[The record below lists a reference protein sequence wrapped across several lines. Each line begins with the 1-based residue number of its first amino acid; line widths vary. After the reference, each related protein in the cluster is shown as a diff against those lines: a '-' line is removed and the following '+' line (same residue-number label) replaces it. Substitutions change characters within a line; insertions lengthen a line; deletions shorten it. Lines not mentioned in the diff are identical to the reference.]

1 LENIKLR
8 NQIES
13 LSQFRCSF
21 DAVSNHRQESL
32 FFMSWHQPPSVRY
45 SLMTVLVCS
54 GLIVSLSMGI
64 RHAFGFWQVPMV
76 QAHGWSREAF
86 SFAIALQNLVW
97 GLSQPF
103 VGVMADRI
111 GAAKVLLAGA
121 LLYAL
126 GLLLMTFAQT
136 GASIAVSA
144 GVVVGVA
151 LSCTTYSVVYG
162 VIGRTADPSQRSQAM
177 GIAAAAGSFGQFAM
191 VPGAQALIDA
201 TGWQAALWLL
211 AAAALVMA
219 PLSLGL
225 REPKDETTHA
235 VAQSASQAAAEAL
248 RDPSFLWLITGYFVC
263 GFQVVFIAAHMPA
276 YLKDLGFEPKV
287 AVWALA
293 LIGLFNVAGTYLSGH
308 AGARV
313 PKKWLLSGIY
323 FARAVVIAIFVLLPV
338 TPMSVYVFSA
348 VMGFLWLS
356 TVPLTGGVI
365 ATIFGVRYLGM
376 LSGVAFLSHQVG
388 SFAGVWLGG
397 WLYDRLGNYNLVW
410 WISIAL
416 GVLAGFAN
424 LPIRERAIVRVVP
437 VAA

>member
-1 LENIKLR
+1 MLWLQAPRE
-8 NQIES
+8 
-13 LSQFRCSF
+13 
-21 DAVSNHRQESL
+21 
-32 FFMSWHQPPSVRY
+32 RY
-45 SLMTVLVCS
+45 SLLSVLVCS

-64 RHAFGFWQVPMV
+64 RHAFGFWQMPMV

-97 GLSQPF
+97 GMSQPF
-103 VGVMADRI
+103 VGVIADRV
-111 GAAKVLLAGA
+111 GAARVLLTGA
-121 LLYAL
+121 VLYAS
-126 GLLLMTFAQT
+126 GLLLMAFAES
-136 GASIAVSA
+136 GSGFAISA
-144 GVVVGVA
+144 GIVVGVA

-211 AAAALVMA
+211 ALAALLMA

-225 REPKDETTHA
+225 REPREHTAHA
-235 VAQSASQAAAEAL
+235 VAQSASEAAREAL
-248 RDPSFLWLITGYFVC
+248 RDPSFLWLIAGYFVC
-263 GFQVVFIAAHMPA
+263 GFQVVFIAAHLPA
-276 YLKDLGFEPKV
+276 YLKDLGFAPNV

-293 LIGLFNVAGTYLSGH
+293 LIGLFNVAGTFLSGQ
-308 AGARV
+308 AGAHV

-323 FARAVVIAIFVLLPV
+323 FARAVVITVFVLVPV
-338 TPMSVYVFSA
+338 TPFTVYVFAA
-348 VMGFLWLS
+348 VIGFLWLS

-376 LSGVAFLSHQVG
+376 LSGVAFFSHQLG

-397 WLYDRLGNYNLVW
+397 WMYDRLGNYNLVW

-416 GVLAGFAN
+416 GVLAGLAN
-424 LPIRERAIVRVVP
+424 LPIRERAIVRMTP
-437 VAA
+437 TAA